1 MKKAF
6 LILGL
11 VAVSAAA
18 GGATAWTLAAGQE
31 PSVEY
36 IEREVE
42 RTPALGTHFTSY
54 EAGQYPD
61 LTYAAE
67 NAVKAVVNIEA
78 VQQIEMPRRGAY
90 GYDYDP
96 FLEFF
101 GIPQE
106 YGRRGGSGE
115 PEYQERRAGG
125 SGVIISA
132 DGYIV
137 TNNHVV
143 DGATKL
149 KVKLNDGRTF
159 DAKLVGKDSATD
171 IALLKIEAKEL
182 PTLAF
187 GSSDALRLGEW
198 VLAIGSPFDLPST
211 ITPGIGRAPSPPP
224 RPASSAPRPATSG
237 PFPTTSRSS
246 RSSRPTR
253 PSTPATRAV
262 RWSIRTVSWW
272 ASTRSSSRRRAAMS
286 VIRSPCPSRL
296 SVRSLST

>member
-115 PEYQERRAGG
+115 LEYQERRAGG
-125 SGVIISA
+125 SGVIEEVLSGPA
-132 DGYIV
+132 NDVWVVRGELGELLLP
-137 TNNHVV
+137 VV
-143 DGATKL
+143 DQ
-149 KVKLNDGRTF
+149 VVSSVPDDGP
-159 DAKLVGKDSATD
+159 
-171 IALLKIEAKEL
+171 IE
-182 PTLAF
+182 
-187 GSSDALRLGEW
+187 
-198 VLAIGSPFDLPST
+198 VC
-211 ITPGIGRAPSPPP
+211 AP
-224 RPASSAPRPATSG
+224 AGLTWE
-237 PFPTTSRSS
+237 
-246 RSSRPTR
+246 
-253 PSTPATRAV
+253 V
-262 RWSIRTVSWW
+262 R
-272 ASTRSSSRRRAAMS
+272 
-286 VIRSPCPSRL
+286 
-296 SVRSLST
+296 